1 MKKLVSV
8 AVSGGISIL
17 TVLIVHWDA
26 DLSSSRPVFSVYQ
39 YSIVGSLIKNAVHIY

>member
-17 TVLIVHWDA
+17 TVLITHWDA
-26 DLSSSRPVFSVYQ
+26 GASGSVSQ
-39 YSIVGSLIKNAVHIY
+39 CLVSTK